1 MKNTMPPTSG
11 MQASAAAMLEG
22 SPVDFGESEG
32 GGGGDSSGIIYLQR
46 MEGCFVNGFP
56 FSHRQKPIPS
66 RCDFDGS
73 SQQREFVS
81 CFDWSRF
88 VGNDWRRDKG
98 KISAIAVR
106 DYIRH
111 ECLAAFC

>member
-32 GGGGDSSGIIYLQR
+32 GGGGGSSGIIYLHT

-56 FSHRQKPIPS
+56 FSHRRKPIPS
-66 RCDFDGS
+66 RWDFDRS
-73 SQQREFVS
+73 SQLREFLS
-81 CFDWSRF
+81 CSDCPPF
-88 VGNDWRRDKG
+88 VGSHWRRDKR
-98 KISAIAVR
+98 KIGAMAVR
-106 DYIRH
+106 HRNRH
-111 ECLAAFC
+111 ARRPAFS